1 MLPSNELYS
10 YFRAMLTQAQAETS
24 QAREELTKQNQQL
37 AQANS
42 LNSELRRAIA
52 MRDGCLEHANSVI
65 TQLQEHKFHLYSI
78 IDNFRAQQ
86 ASSKSQ
92 IDLQARS
99 LISKERH
106 IFSLSENIERLQAES
121 TNHQKS
127 CEEALQF
134 MLQECQAASRERDAA
149 LREVVSLRHQIT
161 HSKSLKSGST
171 GLGSASRKAMIA
183 SLDVGPRPEP
193 FVNSMSS
200 TITAHAVTA
209 VTHTD
214 SNACK
219 DAHNTV
225 SPVRDHAVY
234 FYLAHS
240 HKKQPYA
247 AMYGTQTSPAV
258 VDGTHS
264 PDFSKRKL
272 LMDLFGDESSLGS
285 SRKVPESGHSEGVE
299 SIALEQEIAKHNL
312 LVTRSS
318 LTGSS
323 GSTPTANQ
331 SLSASNSNSLVA
343 GSSTGKESRVFTNQ
357 QRRRSAARS
366 LASKCLIPCDL
377 PHSSVRSLPVCTNV
391 LIFRHF
397 SCLSARER
405 RSQSSFHS
413 PTVSVV
419 HVAQQLSLLRV
430 KCLIL
435 SFFRGSAHAIETIG
449 TMENVRLWAALMAAD
464 ADTSD
469 S

>member
-1 MLPSNELYS
+1 MLPSNQLDS

-92 IDLQARS
+92 IDSQARS

-121 TNHQKS
+121 TNHQQS

-214 SNACK
+214 SACK

-272 LMDLFGDESSLGS
+272 LMDLFGDESSPGS
-285 SRKVPESGHSEGVE
+285 SREVHESRHPEGVE
-299 SIALEQEIAKHNL
+299 PIALEQEIAEHNL

-323 GSTPTANQ
+323 RSTPTANQ

-377 PHSSVRSLPVCTNV
+377 PHSSVRSLPAPMF
-391 LIFRHF
+391 LF
-397 SCLSARER
+397 SGTLAA
-405 RSQSSFHS
+405 SQHGSDVHS
-413 PTVSVV
+413 PPSTPP
-419 HVAQQLSLLRV
+419 L
-430 KCLIL
+430 
-435 SFFRGSAHAIETIG
+435 
-449 TMENVRLWAALMAAD
+449 
-464 ADTSD
+464 
-469 S
+469 

>member
-1 MLPSNELYS
+1 MLPSDQLYS
-10 YFRAMLTQAQAETS
+10 YFRTMLTQAQAETS

-52 MRDGCLEHANSVI
+52 LRDGCLEHANSVI

-161 HSKSLKSGST
+161 HSKSLKGGST

-193 FVNSMSS
+193 FANSKSS
-200 TITAHAVTA
+200 TITAHAVAT
-209 VTHTD
+209 VTHND
-214 SNACK
+214 SNSCN
-219 DAHNTV
+219 DAQNTV

-240 HKKQPYA
+240 HEKQPYA
-247 AMYGTQTSPAV
+247 AMYGTQTSAV
-258 VDGTHS
+258 VEGTHS

-272 LMDLFGDESSLGS
+272 LMDLFGDESSPGS
-285 SRKVPESGHSEGVE
+285 SPEVHESRHPEGVE
-299 SIALEQEIAKHNL
+299 PIALEQEIAEHNL

-323 GSTPTANQ
+323 RSTPTANQ

-377 PHSSVRSLPVCTNV
+377 PHSSVRSLPAP
-391 LIFRHF
+391 IFLF
-397 SCLSARER
+397 SGTLAA
-405 RSQSSFHS
+405 SQHGSDVHS
-413 PTVSVV
+413 PPSTPP
-419 HVAQQLSLLRV
+419 L
-430 KCLIL
+430 
-435 SFFRGSAHAIETIG
+435 
-449 TMENVRLWAALMAAD
+449 
-464 ADTSD
+464 
-469 S
+469 